1 MGARRACAP
10 QIEDDGISRG
20 KHLVAES
27 FMSRIAAVRSWSLA
41 RERAASSRL
50 RDLIGVAVVF
60 VLTAVGVWPLLAG
73 QTVLGQD
80 SLTFHFT
87 AYSYLGERLRDFSIP
102 VWNPYWFGGA
112 PFAADPESGWMYL
125 PAMLLFSLFSIPAAI
140 ESFMLLHLVL
150 AGLGAYALARV
161 LGMGAGAATVAAVAY
176 EFTGLIYN
184 RLPCCPAYYQVA
196 TWIPFILIGS
206 EMALRSTAWRRR
218 LGWWA
223 LAGFSLSQIFA
234 VWLGQGTIYAIM
246 LLAGF
251 LCYRTALDPAGSF
264 GTVAQRFVA
273 LVVHGGATMVIAF
286 GLAAA
291 GLLPRLE
298 FHARSNLAD
307 GYVGNLSW
315 AARQGGWDLESGS
328 LALLSGSLYDLGGV
342 TAALAILGLLIAGR
356 RFAAPFFGL
365 LSVAVLAF
373 SSNTVTRWSDA
384 IPVFGELHA
393 HYPERITMIGAIAP
407 AMLPAAAPELHPA
420 ERRWPAVT
428 EPIATRVFPDLA
440 ALADTLVARCRQL
453 RSNRP
458 PIQALTRSRWWPT
471 DDQSF
476 AN

>member
-20 KHLVAES
+20 DHLVAES

-150 AGLGAYALARV
+150 AGLGAYVLARV

-234 VWLGQGTIYAIM
+234 VWLGQGAVYAIM

-298 FHARSNLAD
+298 FHAQSNLAD

-328 LALLSGSLYDLGGV
+328 MALLSGSLYDIGGV
-342 TAALAILGLLIAGR
+342 AAALAILGLLIAGR

-365 LSVAVLAF
+365 LSVAVLGF
-373 SSNTVTRWSDA
+373 SSNTVTRWS
-384 IPVFGELHA
+384 
-393 HYPERITMIGAIAP
+393 
-407 AMLPAAAPELHPA
+407 
-420 ERRWPAVT
+420 
-428 EPIATRVFPDLA
+428 
-440 ALADTLVARCRQL
+440 
-453 RSNRP
+453 
-458 PIQALTRSRWWPT
+458 
-471 DDQSF
+471 
-476 AN
+476 

>member
-20 KHLVAES
+20 DHLVAES

-150 AGLGAYALARV
+150 AGLGAYVLARV

-234 VWLGQGTIYAIM
+234 VWLGQGAIYAIM

-264 GTVAQRFVA
+264 GS
-273 LVVHGGATMVIAF
+273 VV
-286 GLAAA
+286 A

-315 AARQGGWDLESGS
+315 AARVGGWDLESGS
-328 LALLSGSLYDLGGV
+328 LALLSGSLYDIGGV
-342 TAALAILGLLIAGR
+342 AAALAILGLLIAGR

-365 LSVAVLAF
+365 LSVAVLGF
-373 SSNTVTRWSDA
+373 SSNTVTRWS
-384 IPVFGELHA
+384 
-393 HYPERITMIGAIAP
+393 
-407 AMLPAAAPELHPA
+407 
-420 ERRWPAVT
+420 
-428 EPIATRVFPDLA
+428 
-440 ALADTLVARCRQL
+440 
-453 RSNRP
+453 
-458 PIQALTRSRWWPT
+458 
-471 DDQSF
+471 
-476 AN
+476 